1 MKEPIHLRCT
11 MYDVRLRN
19 LARLRLAENGRRLQG
34 RLASPQGCPEG
45 AKAREASL
53 RQMRSVSE
61 GGGWNYARR
70 WLQSGGDGGGWRRPE
85 ADRVCLCTMED
96 VRFGL

>member
-11 MYDVRLRN
+11 IYDLRFRN
-19 LARLRLAENGRRLQG
+19 LARLRLAG
-34 RLASPQGCPEG
+34 
-45 AKAREASL
+45 
-53 RQMRSVSE
+53 MRSVSE